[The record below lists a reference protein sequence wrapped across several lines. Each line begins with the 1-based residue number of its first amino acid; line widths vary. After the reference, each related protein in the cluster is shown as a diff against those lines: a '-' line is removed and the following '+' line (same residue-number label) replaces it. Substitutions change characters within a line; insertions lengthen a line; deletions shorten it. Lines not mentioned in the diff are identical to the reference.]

1 MSERLPWLK
10 PAVFCGG
17 LAPLAAISYQWA
29 RGNLGANPIAEA
41 LNRLGLVALVLLV
54 LSLACTPLKLVLDW
68 NWPLRVRRM
77 LGLQAFAYACL
88 HVLTYAGLDQVLDFS
103 AIAVD
108 IAKRPF
114 ILVGF
119 LAWLLMLPLALTST
133 TRMVQRLGFKRWK
146 LLHRL
151 AYLIALL
158 GVVHF
163 WLRVKADVSE
173 PLAYG
178 VVLGSLLLVRVV
190 DALRSSKRRTRRPS
204 PARA

>member
-1 MSERLPWLK
+1 MSERLRWLK
-10 PAVFCGG
+10 PAVFAGG
-17 LAPLAAISYQWA
+17 LVPLLAISYQWA

-41 LNRLGLVALVLLV
+41 LNRLGLVALMLLV
-54 LSLACTPLKLVLDW
+54 CSLACTPLKVVLDW

-77 LGLQAFAYACL
+77 LGLQAFAYATL
-88 HVLTYAGLDQVLDFS
+88 HVLTYAGLDQLLDLG
-103 AIAVD
+103 AILAD
-108 IAKRPF
+108 IVKRPF

-119 LAWLLMLPLALTST
+119 LAWLLLVPLALTST

-151 AYLIALL
+151 AYVIAVL

-173 PLAYG
+173 PLTYG
-178 VVLGSLLLVRVV
+178 VVLGLLFAVRAV
-190 DALRSSKRRTRRPS
+190 DALRNPKRRARRPS
-204 PARA
+204 AVHV

>member
-17 LAPLAAISYQWA
+17 LTPLLAISYQWA

-68 NWPLRVRRM
+68 SWPLRVRRL
-77 LGLQAFAYACL
+77 LGLQAFAYATL
-88 HVLTYAGLDQVLDFS
+88 HVLTYAGLDQLLNVG
-103 AIAVD
+103 AIALD
-108 IAKRPF
+108 IVKRPF

-119 LAWLLMLPLALTST
+119 LAWLLLVPLAITSS

-151 AYLIALL
+151 VYLIALL

-173 PLAYG
+173 PLTYA
-178 VVLGSLLLVRVV
+178 VVLAVLLLVRVV
-190 DALRSSKRRTRRPS
+190 EALKNPKRQARRPS
-204 PARA
+204 TVRA

>member
-1 MSERLPWLK
+1 MVTARLPWLK

-17 LAPLAAISYQWA
+17 LVPFLVVSYQWA

-41 LNRLGLVALVLLV
+41 LNRFGLLAFVFLL
-54 LSLACTPLKLVLDW
+54 LSLACTPLKVLFDY
-68 NWPLRVRRM
+68 NWPLRVRRL

-88 HVLTYAGLDQVLDFS
+88 HVSTYAGLDQSLDLG
-103 AIAVD
+103 AIGAD
-108 IAKRPF
+108 IVKRPF

-119 LAWLLMLPLALTST
+119 VAWLCMVPLAITST

-151 AYLIALL
+151 AYVIALL
-158 GVVHF
+158 AVVHF
-163 WLRVKADVSE
+163 WLRVKKDVSE

-178 VVLGSLLLVRVV
+178 VVLALLLLVRVL
-190 DALRSSKRRTRRPS
+190 DALRNPKRRASAPTS
-204 PARA
+204 AL

>member
-10 PAVFCGG
+10 PAVFSGG
-17 LAPLAAISYQWA
+17 LVPLAAIAYQWA

-54 LSLACTPLKLVLDW
+54 LSLACTPLKLLLGW
-68 NWPLRVRRM
+68 SWPLRVRRL
-77 LGLQAFAYACL
+77 LGLQAFAYATL
-88 HVLTYAGLDQVLDFS
+88 HVLTYVGLDQVLDFA
-103 AIAVD
+103 AIFAD
-108 IAKRPF
+108 IVKRPF

-119 LAWLLMLPLALTST
+119 LAWLLLVPLALTST
-133 TRMVQRLGFKRWK
+133 KGMVQRLGFKRWK

-151 AYLIALL
+151 VYLIALL

-173 PLAYG
+173 PLTYG
-178 VVLGSLLLVRVV
+178 IVLVLLLLVRAV
-190 DALRSSKRRTRRPS
+190 DALRNSKRRAARPS
-204 PARA
+204 AVRA